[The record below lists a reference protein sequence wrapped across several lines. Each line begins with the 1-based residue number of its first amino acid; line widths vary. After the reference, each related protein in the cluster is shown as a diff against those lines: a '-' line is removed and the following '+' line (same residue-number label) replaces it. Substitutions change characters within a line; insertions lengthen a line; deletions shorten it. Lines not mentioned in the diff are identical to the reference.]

1 MGYLENFK
9 VVDEVAI
16 VSGGSKGLGR
26 AMALGL
32 AECGAKVVVASR
44 TVSLIEETA
53 NEIIKN
59 GGEAIAVPVDVKNP
73 QSIEQMVAQVV
84 DRYGRVDI
92 LINNAGIAPM
102 KKTMETDIEDW
113 NDVLNT
119 NLKSAFLVSKA
130 VARSMIRQRRG
141 KIINMGSVLGHMV
154 SGVSMPYCVSKAG
167 IAHMT
172 KALALEWA
180 PYGLN
185 INCIAPGYFE
195 TELNKVLVEDKEF
208 TDWLCKRTPA
218 GRWGNVEEL
227 CGTAVFLSS
236 KASNFVNGQ
245 IIFVDGG
252 LTSSV

>member
-9 VVDEVAI
+9 VVDEIAI
-16 VSGGSKGLGR
+16 VTGGSKGLGR

-195 TELNKVLVEDKEF
+195 TEMTAETREDESHLKFLKFKIPFKRFGKPEEIVGAVLFLASSASDYV
-208 TDWLCKRTPA
+208 T
-218 GRWGNVEEL
+218 G
-227 CGTAVFLSS
+227 AVLY
-236 KASNFVNGQ
+236 
-245 IIFVDGG
+245 IDGG
-252 LTSSV
+252 YSIW